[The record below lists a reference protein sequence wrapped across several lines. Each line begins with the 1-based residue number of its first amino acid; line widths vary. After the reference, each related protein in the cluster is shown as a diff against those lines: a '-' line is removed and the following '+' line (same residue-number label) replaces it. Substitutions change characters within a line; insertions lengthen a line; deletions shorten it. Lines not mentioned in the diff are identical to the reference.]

1 MEKKFNVLFLSNM
14 MAEKGV
20 WTLVSAAQV
29 LRQRGFDFEVHFVG
43 KWSDI
48 SEDDFTALVREA
60 RLESVCMAH
69 GPQYGQD
76 KEVFWRNADL
86 FVFPTFY
93 HNECFPL
100 VLLEAMQHGVACIS
114 TAEGGI
120 PGIIDDGK
128 TGFLVERQNAPMLA
142 DKMEW
147 LMENPQ
153 ECKQMGQAG
162 REKFEREYT
171 LDVFENRM
179 VNILNACLEGE

>member
-29 LRQRGFDFEVHFVG
+29 LRQRGLDFEVHFVG

-60 RLESVCMAH
+60 RLECVCMAH

-100 VLLEAMQHGVACIS
+100 VLLEAMQHGMACIS

-120 PGIIDDGK
+120 PGIIDDGE

-147 LMENPQ
+147 LMEHPLAC
-153 ECKQMGQAG
+153 EQMGMKG
-162 REKFEREYT
+162 RVKFEREFT
-171 LDVFENRM
+171 LDVFEMRM
-179 VNILNACLEGE
+179 KSILEQCLEE